1 MPEINSN
8 PTCKYV
14 AVSRADTCAPGER
27 RGLWRLSAEY
37 ARLKDADFV
46 VFAGGLWSGQ
56 AIRDQLI
63 FLRKQLAFVN
73 AQLRPHAA
81 EAKRLEK
88 RREALKGK
96 LSARGKKRL
105 LAEKAGEARKE
116 VASIDERLPAV
127 ERLKKLLEAERAAI
141 LAEIDRYTPEN
152 LAKDMAA
159 DFPEFTDASGK
170 PIKVYVVP
178 SKAYDHDIGILAA
191 RALGHEL
198 RKKGVVV
205 LSRNAA
211 RIPLWNGKRNL
222 EVLVPAKRK
231 LPGKYHSTGPESEIA
246 KKRQQTASRK
256 RIHAQL
262 LGCYGVA
269 IAKPKG
275 EYSIPYVTA
284 GMLSRIE
291 EEGMTF
297 AENQVCIRL
306 VEQSMDR
313 AELLVTT
320 LSVKDLVSEERKLI
334 GSPGELTDE
343 RRKILD
349 VIREEGS
356 CSTGEI
362 ADRAKLSRKVVEE
375 TLRGMVV
382 DRDRNKSWSG
392 LHYHE
397 GSDRWD
403 FRLDWVKKNLRY
415 PLPNGDRKVDSI
427 LAWGCIHGG
436 AKDVDYVHFRTQAPR
451 VALERNVTVMVGAGD
466 FIEGLKHNLDKRGAI
481 MAGFENLTKQ
491 ETFVGNLQAAVIL
504 DVFRPRFERALA
516 GVGKTVSAA
525 QVAEMILG
533 ALVQFV
539 YIAGNHDLWAKD
551 SGIEPLVT
559 MRDKMVNYL
568 SRAIERILIEKGLPK
583 PDYLRDLIDSK
594 FVQVKDPVG
603 ETSLPSGL
611 KMAVA
616 HPHMSRTKTTSI
628 RIQELMERS
637 PDTQVLISANFHVAE
652 HLEMWEPEIG
662 QRVGIQ
668 VGTIKR
674 DSHFEAG
681 KLKTVDQGFAWVQVE
696 SVEAKDVEGKKTR
709 RVVESTATFYSNG
722 GVDMTKLDPE
732 KAYKDFHKD
741 LGIGLS

>member
-1 MPEINSN
+1 MPEIKSN

-37 ARLKDADFV
+37 ARQKDADFV

-63 FLRKQLAFVN
+63 FLRKRLALVN
-73 AQLRPHAA
+73 KKMRPLAA
-81 EAKRLEK
+81 EQKRLE
-88 RREALKGK
+88 
-96 LSARGKKRL
+96 AR
-105 LAEKAGEARKE
+105 EKAIPAKLAGGRVKGPEGPKLRKE
-116 VASIDERLPAV
+116 
-127 ERLKKLLEAERAAI
+127 LEAIPARLEEIDVELPPLKDEKKAI
-141 LAEIDRYTPEN
+141 LAEIDHYEPLN
-152 LAKDMAA
+152 LAKDMAE
-159 DFPEFTDASGK
+159 DFPAFVNAAGK
-170 PIKVYVVP
+170 PIKVYIVP

-191 RALGHEL
+191 RELGRLL
-198 RKKGVVV
+198 RKKGVIV
-205 LSRNAA
+205 LGRNAA

-256 RIHAQL
+256 KIHAQL

-269 IAKPKG
+269 IVKPKG
-275 EYSIPYVTA
+275 EYPIPYATA

-313 AELLVTT
+313 AELLVST
-320 LSVKDLVSEERKLI
+320 LSAKDLVSDERKLI
-334 GSPGELTDE
+334 GNPGELTDE

-349 VIREEGS
+349 VIRDEGA

-362 ADRAKLSRKVVEE
+362 ESRTRLSRTAVEE
-375 TLRGMVV
+375 TLQGLISKGPVR
-382 DRDRNKSWSG
+382 KTWSG

-403 FRLDWVKKNLRY
+403 FKLDWSRKYLDY
-415 PLPNGDRKVDSI
+415 PMPNGNRAVDSI

-436 AKDVDYVHFRTQAPR
+436 AKDTDYMHFRRDAPK
-451 VALERNVTVMVGAGD
+451 VALERGVTVFVGAGD
-466 FIEGLKHNLDKRGAI
+466 FIEGLKHHLLERGAI
-481 MAGFENLTKQ
+481 MAGFETLTKQ
-491 ETFVGNLQAAVIL
+491 EMLVGNLQAAVML
-504 DVFRPRFERALA
+504 DVFRPRFEKLLA
-516 GVGKTVSAA
+516 GAGKLANGA
-525 QVAEMILG
+525 QVWDLIKQ
-533 ALVQFV
+533 ALVWFIYV
-539 YIAGNHDLWAKD
+539 AGNHDLWAKD
-551 SGIEPLVT
+551 FGMEPLVI
-559 MRDKMVNYL
+559 MRWQMVN
-568 SRAIERILIEKGLPK
+568 RIAREIEKVLIEKGLPK
-583 PDYLRDLIDSK
+583 PDYLRDLVDSK

-603 ETSLPSGL
+603 ETNLPSGL
-611 KMAVA
+611 LMAVA

-628 RIQELMERS
+628 RIQELMEKS
-637 PDTQVLISANFHVAE
+637 PSTQVLVSANFHVAE
-652 HLEMWEPEIG
+652 HLEMYEPEIG
-662 QRVGIQ
+662 QRVGVQ

-681 KLKTVDQGFAWVQVE
+681 KLKTVDQGFAWLQVE
-696 SVEAKDVEGKKTR
+696 SVETKDSTTGEKQR
-709 RVVESTATFYSNG
+709 RVVESTVTFYSNG
-722 GVDMTKLDPE
+722 GVDQTKLDAE
-732 KAYKDFHKD
+732 KPYKDFHAALD
-741 LGIGLS
+741 IAP